1 MIKVGA
7 IEAKTQLSALLQKVS
22 EGEEVLITEHG
33 RAVARLVSAGQ
44 DGKSRAASHSVVAP
58 SCKDEYAARGNPRRC
73 SDWLARELDGQFCGA
88 DGGFDEPAFT
98 RMLVDNGVEL
108 AGDWA
113 ELPRKRTPGWQGRY
127 HMNGRRKLEIRI
139 LRQGHL
145 KLHGREVTPGPDVL
159 RELQARHPGVL
170 RAAIKRL
177 LALRKEITFDEDWK
191 SLRDEGRR

>member
-7 IEAKTQLSALLQKVS
+7 TEAKTRLSALLQKVS
-22 EGEEVLITEHG
+22 QGEEVLITEHG

-44 DGKSRAASHSVVAP
+44 DGQSRATNRSIVAQ
-58 SCKDEYAARGNPRRC
+58 SYKDDYAARGDPRHC
-73 SDWLARELDGQFCGA
+73 SDWLARELDGQFCDA
-88 DGGFDEPAFT
+88 AGGFDEPAFT
-98 RMLVDNGVEL
+98 RMLMDNGVAL
-108 AGDWA
+108 VGKWA

-127 HMNGRRKLEIRI
+127 RMNGRQKLEIRI
-139 LRQGHL
+139 LQQGRL
-145 KLHGREVTPGPDVL
+145 KLSGREITPGPNAL

-191 SLRDEGRR
+191 SLRDQGRR